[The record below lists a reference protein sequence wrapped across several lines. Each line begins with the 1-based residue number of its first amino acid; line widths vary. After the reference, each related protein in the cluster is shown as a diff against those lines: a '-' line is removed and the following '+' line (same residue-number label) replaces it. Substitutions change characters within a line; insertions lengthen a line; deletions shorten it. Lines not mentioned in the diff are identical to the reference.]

1 VGGTSVTV
9 GSAAHV
15 SAQPCEKQDTKDH
28 GWIPPSEARARQHHT
43 ALLWGVQLF
52 TEHPGRDDLGIWER
66 EPSGVSGMKPGAF
79 LGPEL

>member
-1 VGGTSVTV
+1 
-9 GSAAHV
+9 
-15 SAQPCEKQDTKDH
+15 
-28 GWIPPSEARARQHHT
+28 
-43 ALLWGVQLF
+43 LWGVQLF